1 MKFTTHLELHSQTTR
16 LVEGASHGQDF
27 QVKNGILTLYDVLF
41 QGTLT
46 EIKAEASSTNYNS
59 DPERARFQ
67 IWAVAA
73 SLAVTEAIPVG
84 FFSSAY
90 WYA

>member
-1 MKFTTHLELHSQTTR
+1 M
-16 LVEGASHGQDF
+16 
-27 QVKNGILTLYDVLF
+27 NGVLTLYDVLF
-41 QGTLT
+41 QGTYARAIPKVAIFKLQLGRRH
-46 EIKAEASSTNYNS
+46 
-59 DPERARFQ
+59 DARFQ
-67 IWAVAA
+67 IWAFAA

>member
-1 MKFTTHLELHSQTTR
+1 MDFGLMPKEPLQNTIP
-16 LVEGASHGQDF
+16 EG
-27 QVKNGILTLYDVLF
+27 
-41 QGTLT
+41 
-46 EIKAEASSTNYNS
+46 
-59 DPERARFQ
+59 FQ
-67 IWAVAA
+67 IWAFAA